1 VPRDGLQESRFIK
14 GLARGGTL
22 KPLPVFFS
30 FPYYGVPPIREEF
43 RALPDD
49 KRMRV
54 ARVLEV
60 DAARVGKNPICRRH
74 WRKLVSST
82 AIRLKSLPST
92 DIDSDERLS
101 RGHARV
107 R

>member
-1 VPRDGLQESRFIK
+1 MVPRDGLQESRFIK

-60 DAARVGKNPICRRH
+60 DALARTPFAVGIGASWCQARQSG
-74 WRKLVSST
+74 SS
-82 AIRLKSLPST
+82 RFQ
-92 DIDSDERLS
+92 
-101 RGHARV
+101 ART
-107 R
+107 